1 MHDEDGTVRA
11 SGNVSGN
18 AAGHPAAK
26 PGVAVRAENN
36 EACLVLVGRV
46 QDRLPRGG
54 ALNRQ
59 RLGPEPGGVG
69 ERDPCG
75 GGLLSRVPD
84 IVRAGRVELRPAFR
98 DESHVEGPPDG
109 EDDGIATSRQL
120 ARSLGDRGP
129 GHRRAV
135 VREQHR
141 TGLVAMSAGDAPA
154 GVSCERRGY
163 ATAGAAG

>member
-18 AAGHPAAK
+18 ASGNPAAK
-26 PGVAVRAENN
+26 PGMAVRAENN
-36 EACLVLVGRV
+36 EACLVRVRRV

-59 RLGPEPGGVG
+59 RLGPESGRVG
-69 ERDPCG
+69 ERDPGG

-84 IVRAGRVELRPAFR
+84 IVRAGRVELRPVFR
-98 DESHVEGPPDG
+98 DESHAERPPDG
-109 EDDGIATSRQL
+109 EDDGIATPRQL
-120 ARSLGDRGP
+120 ARRLGDRDP

-135 VREQHR
+135 VCEQHR
-141 TGLVAMSAGDAPA
+141 TDPVAIRAGDAPA
-154 GVSCERRGY
+154 RVRC
-163 ATAGAAG
+163 